1 MVIDPDTCEITALTS
16 SYGER
21 VDLKTVINTTGMPD
35 VWMQAVERGMLK
47 VMKKMIFET
56 YEDMDRDIP
65 PIPEDFRE
73 L

>member
-1 MVIDPDTCEITALTS
+1 
-16 SYGER
+16 
-21 VDLKTVINTTGMPD
+21 MPD